1 MFSCDGVGDGLFERS
16 CWRRRYRA
24 CGDRYGGA
32 SMPWSRSE
40 RLCSASD
47 ASVGVVAADAAADS
61 SGGVAAA
68 SDGLETF
75 QVGNQDMWER
85 GMRGKRIRQSL

>member
-1 MFSCDGVGDGLFERS
+1 
-16 CWRRRYRA
+16 
-24 CGDRYGGA
+24 
-32 SMPWSRSE
+32 MPWSRSE
-40 RLCSASD
+40 RLWSASV
-47 ASVGVVAADAAADS
+47 AGVGVVAVGVAADS

-85 GMRGKRIRQSL
+85 ECGGKRIRQNP